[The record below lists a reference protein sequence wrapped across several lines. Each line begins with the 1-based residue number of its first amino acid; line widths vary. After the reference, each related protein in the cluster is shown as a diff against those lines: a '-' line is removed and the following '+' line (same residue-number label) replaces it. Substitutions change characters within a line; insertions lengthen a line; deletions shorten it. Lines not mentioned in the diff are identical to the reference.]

1 MPLPEALAEAVRK
14 PLLEFSDGKMDSP
27 KFTPAFL
34 GRVNVV
40 PFYPLSDEVL
50 RKIVDLQ
57 LGRVTKRLAE
67 NRGIV
72 ISFDSAVGDLIASRC
87 TEVQSGA
94 RVVEGILTQT
104 LLPELS
110 RELLERVADG
120 RTVST
125 VTVTTGDGGFVY
137 NLE

>member
-1 MPLPEALAEAVRK
+1 
-14 PLLEFSDGKMDSP
+14 MDSP

-57 LGRVTKRLAE
+57 LGRVRKRLAE
-67 NRGIV
+67 NRGIA
-72 ISFDSAVGDLIASRC
+72 ITFDSSVGDLIASRC

-110 RELLERVADG
+110 RELLERIADG